1 MNSNVTGEGDAVVVV
16 KKNVKKKP
24 LQFSA
29 INSDF

>member
-1 MNSNVTGEGDAVVVV
+1 MNSNVNGGGAEGEGEEVQ
-16 KKNVKKKP
+16 KKP